1 MADQT
6 GFEDDADILEH
17 GTILR
22 GKGGGDTYLRQQA
35 QSEITVHP
43 TNRRMLT
50 KHRVVFLPA
59 GWIARDGARLR
70 PIKGVQRQIDRLAG
84 GIGFAPLIEGT
95 GRGSE

>member
-1 MADQT
+1 
-6 GFEDDADILEH
+6 
-17 GTILR
+17 
-22 GKGGGDTYLRQQA
+22 
-35 QSEITVHP
+35 
-43 TNRRMLT
+43 MLT